1 MRTDFLKHCG
11 KDSYY
16 VVEVL
21 FDIKAYTANQI
32 TSGKEDDSELK
43 KDAEDIIVQAFRKQK
58 FVRSQPYLF
67 LKEGEDGKNSV
78 LERISSIMGI
88 LAEIEDHVSTLKLEG
103 STHKE
108 KALKSLVPERIRKL
122 KEEIEA
128 LETQAGAFIRD

>member
-1 MRTDFLKHCG
+1 
-11 KDSYY
+11 
-16 VVEVL
+16 
-21 FDIKAYTANQI
+21 
-32 TSGKEDDSELK
+32 
-43 KDAEDIIVQAFRKQK
+43 
-58 FVRSQPYLF
+58 
-67 LKEGEDGKNSV
+67 
-78 LERISSIMGI
+78 MGI